1 MENTDEAGGQL
12 RNSGL
17 VWQTEGVPRYRQIY
31 EYLLQEISTGKIK
44 PGDRM
49 PSEKQL
55 SAVFGVSRITGKK
68 ALEMLADNHMILR
81 HRGRGSFVS
90 GGTPA
95 PAGTGKN
102 ASSFRSIAF
111 LLPTFNNSFGN
122 RLLCSVATAC
132 EALGYHLILRL
143 THESPDEE
151 EKALHNLD
159 DNNVA
164 GILMIPVNGEH
175 YNAEILRQILNKRP
189 LVFVDRKMR
198 GLPVPSISTDCVA
211 ASETAVRKL
220 LGQGHRDI
228 AFYSWPVIHTSTVE
242 DRRQGFTRA
251 FAGSG
256 VSLNPAYICDNLPME
271 NTLETIM
278 QHLRDHPEISAAFT
292 AQFEIALQVR
302 RALAALDRH
311 IPRDFALLTF
321 DHPGYEE
328 EYPDLICLQQ
338 DEDTIGSQ
346 AVEVL
351 HRIIRGESNQ
361 FIGDILIPIKPAPGA
376 G

>member
-1 MENTDEAGGQL
+1 MEGTGAEDLQHNG
-12 RNSGL
+12 SF
-17 VWQTEGVPRYRQIY
+17 PRYRQIY

-44 PGDRM
+44 PGDRI
-49 PSEKQL
+49 PSEKDL
-55 SAVFGVSRITGKK
+55 CAVFGVSRITGKK
-68 ALEMLADNHMILR
+68 ALEMLAENRLISR

-95 PAGTGKN
+95 PAVSEKN

-111 LLPTFNNSFGN
+111 LLPTFNDSFGN

-132 EALGYHLILRL
+132 ESLGYHLILRL

-151 EKALHNLD
+151 ENALHELD
-159 DNNVA
+159 DNYVA

-175 YNAEILRQILNKRP
+175 YNAELLRQILNKRP

-198 GLPVPSISTDCVA
+198 GLPVPSVSTDCVA
-211 ASETAVRKL
+211 ASETAVRRL
-220 LGQGHRDI
+220 LGQGHRNI

-256 VSLNPAYICDNLPME
+256 VSLNPAYICDNLPIE
-271 NTLETIM
+271 NTLETIVR
-278 QHLRDHPEISAAFT
+278 HLTEHPEISAALT
-292 AQFEIALQVR
+292 AQFEIALQVK
-302 RALAALDRH
+302 RALAALGRE
-311 IPRDFALLTF
+311 IPRDFTLVTF
-321 DHPGYEE
+321 DRPGYKE
-328 EYPDLICLQQ
+328 EYPDFTCLRQ
-338 DEDTIGSQ
+338 DEEAIGRQ

-351 HRIIRGESNQ
+351 HRIIQGESGQ
-361 FIGDILIPIKPAPGA
+361 FIGDILIPVKPVSGEQ
-376 G
+376 